1 MKTLMKNTLV
11 LAMIFATLISNATEL
26 TSLNNEE
33 DGKTTLVLENVSQG
47 DMLLV
52 KDAYGIILYRE
63 AILENGKYNK
73 SFDLTTLPNGSYIFE
88 LDKKADIRV
97 YPFTVNS
104 KTVTFDK
111 ESLKVI
117 YKPRIK
123 TEDQMITVN
132 TYNPTK
138 SNYSINIYY
147 DTENDSYEKI
157 YSETVNDTS
166 IIAKKYT
173 LLKDRTGDY
182 KIEITVND
190 RTFTSFS
197 SL

>member
-1 MKTLMKNTLV
+1 MKNTLV
-11 LAMIFATLISNATEL
+11 LVMLFTTLLSSATEL
-26 TSLNNEE
+26 TSIKNEE
-33 DGKTTLVLENVSQG
+33 DGKTILVLENVSQG

-52 KDAYGIILYRE
+52 KDAYGIILYKE

-88 LDKKADIRV
+88 LDKKSDIRI
-97 YPFTVNS
+97 YPFIVASNN
-104 KTVTFDK
+104 VTFDK

-138 SNYSINIYY
+138 SDYSINIYY

-157 YSETVNDTS
+157 YSETVDDTS

-173 LLKDRTGDY
+173 FLKDRTGKY
-182 KIEITVND
+182 KIEITVNN

>member
-11 LAMIFATLISNATEL
+11 LAMVFATLISNAAEL
-26 TSLNNEE
+26 TSLYNEE

-52 KDAYGIILYRE
+52 KDAYGIILYKE

-88 LDKKADIRV
+88 LDKKSDIRV
-97 YPFTVNS
+97 YPFTVDS

-111 ESLKVI
+111 ESLMVI
-117 YKPRIK
+117 YKPRVK
-123 TEDQMITVN
+123 TEDQMIAVN

-138 SNYSINIYY
+138 STYSINIYY
-147 DTENDSYEKI
+147 GTEHDSYEKI
-157 YSETVNDTS
+157 YSETINDSS

-190 RTFTSFS
+190 RTFTSYS